1 MKKNFFSRFETQ
13 EKMAP
18 RSVSMSVTDWQLVEA
33 YRYYGASKAGH
44 NLSFQKLMR
53 EIVVGHII
61 GDKEFA
67 KNKIEWM
74 KQVAS
79 LDKTQEGVLD
89 A

>member
-13 EKMAP
+13 AKMAP
-18 RSVSMSVTDWQLVEA
+18 RSVSMSIADWELVEA

-53 EIVVGHII
+53 EIVVGHIT
-61 GDKEFA
+61 GDKEFF
-67 KNKIEWM
+67 KNKIEWV
-74 KQVAS
+74 QRIAS
-79 LDKTQEGVLD
+79 LDKADTGVLD